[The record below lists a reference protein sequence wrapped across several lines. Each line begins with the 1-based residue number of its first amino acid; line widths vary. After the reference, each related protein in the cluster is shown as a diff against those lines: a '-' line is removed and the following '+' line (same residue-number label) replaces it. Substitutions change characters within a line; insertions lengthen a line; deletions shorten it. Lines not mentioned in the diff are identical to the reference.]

1 MAMTL
6 RPDDRLAEDL
16 RRQAETEG
24 RSQSAV
30 ALDAV
35 REYVDRRARTARL
48 DQIAVNVASR
58 HRGLLKRLGE
68 A

>member
-6 RPDDRLAEDL
+6 RPDTELAEAL
-16 RRQAETEG
+16 RLQAEHEG

-35 REYVDRRARTARL
+35 REYVTRRGHKARVAESARFGARHY
-48 DQIAVNVASR
+48 AVA
-58 HRGLLKRLGE
+58 LKELGST
-68 A
+68 